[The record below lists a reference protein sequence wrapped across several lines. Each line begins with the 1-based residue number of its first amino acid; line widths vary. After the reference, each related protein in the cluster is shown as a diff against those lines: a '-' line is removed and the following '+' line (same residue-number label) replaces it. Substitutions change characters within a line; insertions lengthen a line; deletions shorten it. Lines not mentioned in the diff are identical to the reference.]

1 MQYDKMKLAVGIFV
15 LTFFIS
21 ASSFLYFL
29 LDEKGTFDKRYNYK
43 FRAYSAESF
52 SVGMPLKFSGFNI
65 GVVDD
70 IELQDDGSVILTFS
84 VNEDNRKWIA
94 EGSVLNVKKPLI
106 GSAYIIIYSALG
118 NQVLADGSTLQ
129 VHISDDINDMVAK
142 LEPVVDKL
150 INIISSVDKITSYMA
165 RDDSEI
171 SKTLVNIE
179 KFSSNLAKNDALL
192 TTVTGDEK
200 ATQSLIS
207 SLQSTSEIMKE
218 VYKMSQDVQKIT
230 SGLDSKIVDPSSSTI
245 LELKDIMKDVKQK
258 LDALD
263 GTVKAVGSYDED
275 LGTIKEQ
282 ITVGITKSNQIMD
295 KVDAIMQ
302 NEENTEVVL
311 P

>member
-1 MQYDKMKLAVGIFV
+1 MQYNKMKLAVGIFV

-52 SVGMPLKFSGFNI
+52 TIGMPVKFSGFNI
-65 GVVDD
+65 GVVDK
-70 IELQDDGSVILTFS
+70 IELQNDGSVILTFS
-84 VNEDNRKWIA
+84 VNEDNRKWVA
-94 EGSVLNVKKPLI
+94 KGSVLNVKKPLI

-118 NQVLADGSTLQ
+118 NDVLADGSTLQ

-171 SKTLVNIE
+171 SKTLINIE

-192 TTVTGDEK
+192 TTVTGDKE
-200 ATQSLIS
+200 ATQSLVS
-207 SLQSTSEIMKE
+207 SLKSTSNIMKE
-218 VYKMSQDVQKIT
+218 VYKMSKDIQNIT
-230 SGLDSKIVDPSSSTI
+230 SGLDSKIVDPTSSTI
-245 LELKDIMKDVKQK
+245 KELEAIMLDIKQK
-258 LDALD
+258 LNALD
-263 GTVKAVGSYDED
+263 STVNTVGSFDKD
-275 LGTIKEQ
+275 LVDLKEQ
-282 ITVGITKSNQIMD
+282 ISVGINKSNQIMD
-295 KVDAIMQ
+295 KVDTLMQ
-302 NEENTEVVL
+302 NEENQELTL